1 MYILGISCFYHDAAA
16 CLIKDG
22 KIVAAASE
30 ERFTRKKYDESFPI
44 NAIKYCLKE
53 AGITID
59 EIDYIGFYDKPFLK
73 FERILSTYLSVFPRG
88 LISFYSALPIWLKKK
103 LWIPQIIRKE
113 LNYKGKIIFI
123 DHHLS
128 HAASSFLVSPFEKA
142 AILTLDGV
150 GEWETGT
157 KGKGEGN
164 KITLTHSI
172 NFPHSLGLLYSAFT
186 YYLGFRVNSA
196 EYKVM
201 GLASYGKPTYY
212 DLIKKEIVDIK
223 EDGSFKLNM
232 KYFAYHYGLVMTSK
246 RFHKLFGGPPRKPES
261 EVTERHQDIAAS
273 IQKVTEEI
281 VLKMVN
287 SLYKETKIDNLCL
300 AGGVALNCVANG
312 RIWRETP
319 FKNIFI
325 QPAAGDAGGA
335 VGVAFYIW
343 NSILNKPREF
353 IWQDNYLGPQF
364 SKEEI
369 RKFLEERK
377 IPYQELEDK
386 DLIKKVAKLI
396 AEGAIIGWFQGRM
409 EWGPRALGNRSV
421 LADPRRTDMKEL
433 VNKMI
438 KFREEFRPFAPSI
451 LEEFAGEYLDM
462 DIPSPYMLFTAN
474 VKEEK
479 KKVIPAVTHVDGTS
493 RHQTVN
499 KKQNP
504 RYYALLYEFYKLTG
518 VPVLLNTS
526 FNLRSEPIVLSPSDA
541 YLCFMRSGLDYLV
554 LENFLLDKKEQPPL
568 KEDIDWRKIFQPD

>member
-22 KIVAAASE
+22 EVIAAASE

-44 NAIKYCLKE
+44 NVIKYCLRE
-53 AGITID
+53 ANITISN
-59 EIDYIGFYDKPFLK
+59 ISYIGFYDKPFLK

-88 LISFYSALPIWLKKK
+88 LFSFYSAIPMWLKKK
-103 LWIPQIIRKE
+103 LWIPYIIKKE

-123 DHHLS
+123 EHHMS
-128 HAASSFLVSPFEKA
+128 HAASSFFVSPFEKA

-157 KGKGEGN
+157 KGIGEGN
-164 KITLTHSI
+164 KITLTHYI

-212 DLIKKEIVDIK
+212 DLIKKEMVDIK

-232 KYFAYHYGLVMTSK
+232 KYFAYHYGLVMTNK
-246 RFHKLFGGPPRKPES
+246 RFNKLFGGSPRKPES
-261 EVTERHQDIAAS
+261 EATERQQNIAAS
-273 IQKVTEEI
+273 IQKITEEI

-287 SLYKETKIDNLCL
+287 SLYKETGINNLCL
-300 AGGVALNCVANG
+300 AGGVALNCVVNNK
-312 RIWRETP
+312 IWQETP

-343 NSILNKPREF
+343 NSILRNPRKF
-353 IWQDNYLGPQF
+353 FWQDNYLGPQF
-364 SKEEI
+364 SEDEI
-369 RKFLEERK
+369 KNFLDERK
-377 IPYQELEDK
+377 IPYTELEEK
-386 DLIKKVAKLI
+386 ELTKKVAKLI
-396 AEGAIIGWFQGRM
+396 ADGAIIGWYQGRM

-438 KFREEFRPFAPSI
+438 KFREEFRPFAPSM
-451 LEEFAGEYLDM
+451 LEEYAGDYLDM
-462 DIPSPYMLFTAN
+462 NIPSPYMLFTAH

-499 KKQNP
+499 KEQNP
-504 RYYALLYEFYKLTG
+504 LYYGLINEFYKLTG
-518 VPVLLNTS
+518 VSVVLNTS
-526 FNLRSEPIVLSPSDA
+526 FNLRSEPIVLSPADA

-554 LENFLLDKKEQPPL
+554 IDKFLLDKTKQPSL
-568 KEDIDWRKIFQPD
+568 KEDINWRKIFQPD

>member
-22 KIVAAASE
+22 EVIAAASE
-30 ERFTRKKYDESFPI
+30 ERFTRKKYDDSFPI
-44 NAIKYCLKE
+44 NAIKYCLRE
-53 AGITID
+53 ANITITD
-59 EIDYIGFYDKPFLK
+59 ISYIGFYDKPFLK

-88 LISFYSALPIWLKKK
+88 LLSFFSAIPIWLKKK
-103 LWIPQIIRKE
+103 LWIPYIIKKE
-113 LNYKGKIIFI
+113 LNYQGKIIFI
-123 DHHLS
+123 EHHMS
-128 HAASSFLVSPFEKA
+128 HAASSFFVSSFEKA

-157 KGKGEGN
+157 KGIGEGN
-164 KITLTHSI
+164 KITLTHCI

-201 GLASYGKPTYY
+201 GLASYGRPTYY
-212 DLIKKEIVDIK
+212 DLIKKELVDIK

-232 KYFAYHYGLVMTSK
+232 KYFAYHYGLVMTNR
-246 RFHKLFGGPPRKPES
+246 RFHKLFGGTPRKPES
-261 EVTERHQDIAAS
+261 EATERQQNIAAS
-273 IQKVTEEI
+273 IQKITEEI

-287 SLYKETKIDNLCL
+287 SLYKETSLTNLCI
-300 AGGVALNCVANG
+300 AGGVALNCVVNG
-312 RIWRETP
+312 KIWRETP

-343 NSILNKPREF
+343 NSILGNPRKF

-364 SKEEI
+364 SGDKI
-369 RKFLEERK
+369 KTFLEERK
-377 IPYQELEDK
+377 IPYEKLEK
-386 DLIKKVAKLI
+386 KALVKKVAKLI
-396 AEGAIIGWFQGRM
+396 TDGAIIGWYQGRM

-421 LADPRRTDMKEL
+421 LADPRRKDMKEL

-438 KFREEFRPFAPSI
+438 KFREEFRPFAPSM
-451 LEEFAGEYLDM
+451 LEEYAGDYLDM
-462 DIPSPYMLFTAN
+462 DIPSPYMLFTAH

-479 KKVIPAVTHVDGTS
+479 KSVILAVTHVDGTS

-499 KKQNP
+499 KEQNP
-504 RYYALLYEFYKLTG
+504 LYYDLLNEFYKLTG
-518 VPVLLNTS
+518 VPVFLNTS
-526 FNLRSEPIVLSPSDA
+526 FNLRSEPIVLSPADA
-541 YLCFMRSGLDYLV
+541 YLCFMRSGLDHLV
-554 LENFLLDKKEQPPL
+554 LGNYLLDKKDQPPL